1 MKKFILAAALVA
13 AMAPAAVAQ
22 DEFAPEKGDF
32 GVELQFNPFSNDY
45 TTFRDSEYGLTGR
58 YFITNKDAI
67 RLNIGFGVHKD
78 IDNTDFET
86 SENNYVT
93 LHNNTRRSNFNIN
106 LGYERHLVTKGR
118 LDVYAGAQ
126 VGVGF
131 ESYGSTTEQW
141 NASEKVVEKYWENS
155 ANGEIGSTNF
165 NFGIFTGVDLFTKV
179 SMLVLNSVSTSP
191 TNRCISPARKRT
203 ARSSTRTLTKIP
215 LQRASTSALM
225 CSPLSVSAGLSDNL
239 LIV

>member
-13 AMAPAAVAQ
+13 AMAPAAIAQ

-78 IDNTDFET
+78 IDNTDYET
-86 SENNYVT
+86 SENNFVT

-131 ESYGSTTEQW
+131 ESYGSTSEQW
-141 NASEKVVEKYWENS
+141 NASEKVVEKYWENN
-155 ANGEIGSTNF
+155 ANGKIGSTNF
-165 NFGIFTGVDLFTKV
+165 NFGIFTGVDFYVYKGLYVGAELGIDLTYK
-179 SMLVLNSVSTSP
+179 SMHQPCQKKNGEELNKDAHKDP
-191 TNRCISPARKRT
+191 TAKTFDLGTYVQPALRLGWT
-203 ARSSTRTLTKIP
+203 F
-215 LQRASTSALM
+215 
-225 CSPLSVSAGLSDNL
+225 
-239 LIV
+239 

>member
-165 NFGIFTGVDLFTKV
+165 NFGIFTGVDLYVYKGLYVGAELGIDLTYK
-179 SMLVLNSVSTSP
+179 SMHQPCQKKNGED
-191 TNRCISPARKRT
+191 
-203 ARSSTRTLTKIP
+203 TKIP

>member
-93 LHNNTRRSNFNIN
+93 LTTTP
-106 LGYERHLVTKGR
+106 VAAT
-118 LDVYAGAQ
+118 
-126 VGVGF
+126 
-131 ESYGSTTEQW
+131 ST
-141 NASEKVVEKYWENS
+141 
-155 ANGEIGSTNF
+155 
-165 NFGIFTGVDLFTKV
+165 
-179 SMLVLNSVSTSP
+179 
-191 TNRCISPARKRT
+191 
-203 ARSSTRTLTKIP
+203 
-215 LQRASTSALM
+215 STSAT
-225 CSPLSVSAGLSDNL
+225 SVTSLPKVVLTYMQAHR
-239 LIV
+239 